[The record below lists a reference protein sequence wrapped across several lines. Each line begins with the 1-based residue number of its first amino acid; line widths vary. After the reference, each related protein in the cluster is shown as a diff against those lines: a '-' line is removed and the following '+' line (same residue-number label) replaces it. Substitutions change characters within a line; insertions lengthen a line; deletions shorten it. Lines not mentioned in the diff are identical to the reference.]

1 MIKPKLPGRRNA
13 HKKVPSSSK
22 SSGSS
27 PGFTL
32 IEMSVVLVVLG
43 LLVGAFAPLIV
54 SQLRQ
59 EKVSEAREVVR
70 TARDEVVGFARINQR
85 LPTRSEFSTKIGHTI
100 DPWNNE
106 LFYLP
111 AAGTTEDENNESSA
125 LCQENSIQELSLE
138 LPGRDDVVEGAAFII
153 GSKGANR
160 QSNTY
165 FTSDDTNFTLIT
177 SRSDDGLDDKGIE
190 GTVIVKRYGEEDQEG
205 NKYDDLV
212 EFVTINYL
220 YARACP

>member
-1 MIKPKLPGRRNA
+1 MIKHKLPGRRNA
-13 HKKVPSSSK
+13 HMKVPGRSNR
-22 SSGSS
+22 SGGSL
-27 PGFTL
+27 GFTL

-70 TARDEVVGFARINQR
+70 TARDEVVGFARMNQR
-85 LPTRSEFSTKIGHTI
+85 LPTRSEFSTRIGHTI

-111 AAGTTEDENNESSA
+111 AAETTTEDENNESSA
-125 LCQENSIQELSLE
+125 LCQENSIQGLSLA
-138 LPGRDDVVEGAAFII
+138 LPGRHDVEGVAFII
-153 GSKGANR
+153 GSKGANQ

-177 SRSDDGLDDKGIE
+177 SRTDDGLDDE
-190 GTVIVKRYGEEDQEG
+190 GVEGKVVIKRHGEEDQTG
-205 NKYDDLV
+205 DKYDDLV
-212 EFVTINYL
+212 EFVTLYYL
-220 YARACP
+220 NNRACP

>member
-13 HKKVPSSSK
+13 HMKVPDRSN

-70 TARDEVVGFARINQR
+70 TARDEVVGFARMNQR
-85 LPTRSEFSTKIGHTI
+85 LPTRSEFSAQIGHTI

-111 AAGTTEDENNESSA
+111 AAETTEDENNESSA
-125 LCQENSIQELSLE
+125 LCQDNTIKGLSLE
-138 LPGRDDVVEGAAFII
+138 LPGRDPDVEGAFII
-153 GSKGANR
+153 GSKGANQ

-177 SRSDDGLDDKGIE
+177 SRTDDGLDDE
-190 GTVIVKRYGEEDQEG
+190 GVEGKVVIKRHGEEDQTG
-205 NKYDDLV
+205 DKYDDLV
-212 EFVTINYL
+212 EFVTLHYL
-220 YARACP
+220 NNRVCP